1 MTAHAATP
9 PDGAGPTPDRR
20 RRLAAFLP
28 LAIDVV
34 VPTALYLLL
43 TELGATPV
51 WALSVAGAATAVTT
65 VIATVRRG
73 RLDGVGVLVV
83 VEIAISLG
91 LLLLTADPRLLL
103 LKPSIYT
110 LITAGYLYLTCVVGR
125 PVGYE
130 AATAMA
136 TGGDPARL
144 AAYREAWVCSAPF
157 RRRERLVTAAFGTA
171 LLLEAVLR
179 AVVVF
184 ALPPEDVGTALALGQ
199 LPGVALLVAAL
210 LVARAQAPALR
221 RIVDEV
227 QERLSAAAAR

>member
-1 MTAHAATP
+1 VHPATTAGGTGPLTP
-9 PDGAGPTPDRR
+9 GRR
-20 RRLAAFLP
+20 RKLAAFLP
-28 LAIDVV
+28 LAVDVV
-34 VPTALYLLL
+34 VPTALYFVL
-43 TELGATPV
+43 TELGASPV
-51 WALSVAGAATAVTT
+51 WALSVAGAATAVSTLVT
-65 VIATVRRG
+65 TVRRG
-73 RLDGVGVLVV
+73 RLDGVGMLVV
-83 VEIAISLG
+83 VEIAISLA
-91 LLLLTADPRLLL
+91 LLLVTADPRFLL

-130 AATAMA
+130 AATPMA
-136 TGGDPARL
+136 TGGDPQRL

-184 ALPPEDVGTALALGQ
+184 ALPPEDIGTALTVGQ
-199 LPGVALLVAAL
+199 LPGIVLVVAAL
-210 LVARAQAPALR
+210 LVARAQAPALS

-227 QERLSAAAAR
+227 QERLGAPAAR